1 MIDSMNDPLGETLR
15 RLEGR
20 IERTPLREIA
30 REEFPSLPDGTRLFL
45 KLECEQVSG
54 AFKARGARNFIARLV
69 ADASPEG
76 VITYSSGNHGRAV
89 AEAAAAAEIP
99 ALITVPNTID
109 PSKETAIRAA
119 GAECV
124 HAGAT
129 SESRHVR
136 AVEIAEE
143 RGWVI
148 IPPFDHDWII
158 EGQST
163 VAAEVFEELPEV
175 TDLWAPVGGGG
186 LSAGCARAIAA
197 RAPQVRLHAVEPI
210 GAAAYAASVAAGER
224 ITLEKTES
232 VADGL
237 LPLSIG
243 SLNWTA
249 LRSVSAEAVTVSE
262 AQILENLR
270 RLRSLGVAA
279 EPSAAVSSA
288 PILSAP
294 SDAPPAPGIHVAV
307 VSGSNVHPDRLARL
321 LATASDGAAE

>member
-1 MIDSMNDPLGETLR
+1 MSHEDAASGLAATMR

-20 IERTPLREIA
+20 IRRTPLREVTRA
-30 REEFPSLPDGTRLFL
+30 ECPNLPDGVRVFL
-45 KLECEQVSG
+45 KLECTQVSG
-54 AFKARGARNFIARLV
+54 AFKARGARNFIARLLD
-69 ADASPEG
+69 DAPPAG

-99 ALITVPNTID
+99 ALITVPTSID
-109 PSKETAIRAA
+109 PSKEAAILAA

-124 HAGAT
+124 HAGNT
-129 SESRHVR
+129 SESRHVE
-136 AVEIAEE
+136 ALKIAEE
-143 RGWVI
+143 RGWMV
-148 IPPFDHDWII
+148 IPPFDHEWII

-197 RAPQVRLHAVEPI
+197 RAPHVRLHAVEPV
-210 GAAAYAASVAAGER
+210 GAAAYGASVAAGER
-224 ITLEKTES
+224 VSLESSAS

-243 SLNWTA
+243 ALNWTA
-249 LRSVSAEAVTVSE
+249 LQEVSARSVEVTE
-262 AQILENLR
+262 EQILENLR
-270 RLRSLGVAA
+270 RLRSIGVEA

-288 PILSAP
+288 PLLSSNAMP
-294 SDAPPAPGIHVAV
+294 SPGVHVAV
-307 VSGSNVHPDRLARL
+307 VSGSNVDPARL
-321 LATASDGAAE
+321 ERLLEGGEEPS